1 MLLLLFLLLF
11 LLLKFRVQSFPDK
24 EARSH
29 RLKTCFIC
37 LFEESDTVLQ
47 QFFLQ
52 QWAQEKHTD
61 F

>member
-1 MLLLLFLLLF
+1 MLLLLF

-29 RLKTCFIC
+29 RLKTCFSC

-47 QFFLQ
+47 QFLLQ

>member
-1 MLLLLFLLLF
+1 MLLLLF

-29 RLKTCFIC
+29 RLKTCFSC